1 MTGEAIDHNT
11 IRDDKETPDT
21 SADPEGA
28 EVRENV
34 ERPDIRQTPPW
45 VTEIFEWRYT
55 GMALEMFD
63 GPSDPEYVAA
73 RRSDKNWS
81 LKPLISIVQQVESEA
96 AIMAK
101 AAMRRIH
108 NDEDNEKLYKALYK
122 QTKDYLTLLSNESTW
137 MGYGTAIALLAQGAK
152 EVSSGTRFAL
162 KAEEWISR
170 IRRTNGEQTDGP
182 SNMLMAATEQIGRGT
197 VFLEAVRDAYADTS
211 NEDARELVI
220 NWRNAAY
227 TTMNIEAKT
236 EARKWDHPGKSES
249 ASDATTGAGQ
259 LLLKSL
265 RGE

>member
-1 MTGEAIDHNT
+1 MSGEAIDHST
-11 IRDDKETPDT
+11 IRDSKIEDDT
-21 SADPEGA
+21 SSDPAGA
-28 EVRENV
+28 EVRDKIEN
-34 ERPDIRQTPPW
+34 PDARQTPPW

-55 GMALEMFD
+55 GLPLEMFD
-63 GPSDPEYVAA
+63 GPSDQEYVAA

-81 LKPLISIVQQVESEA
+81 LKPLISIVQHVETEA

-101 AAMRRIH
+101 AAMKRIH
-108 NDEDNEKLYKALYK
+108 NDDDQEKLYKELFK
-122 QTKDYLTLLSNESTW
+122 QTKSYLTLLSNESTW

-162 KAEEWISR
+162 KAEEWLTR
-170 IRRTNGEQTDGP
+170 IRRTNAEQTDGP
-182 SNMLMAATEQIGRGT
+182 SNMLMAATAQIGRGT

-249 ASDATTGAGQ
+249 ASDANTGAGQ
-259 LLLKSL
+259 LLLKNL